1 VVTLAGVC
9 GVPATAK
16 AVSLNVTAVGATQP
30 GSLAL
35 LPADQTASATSS
47 LNYSAAQTRANNATV
62 GLGPNSSLG
71 LRVSQ
76 GGGSV
81 HVLIDV
87 VGYWE

>member
-1 VVTLAGVC
+1 M
-9 GVPATAK
+9 PASAK

-35 LPADQTASATSS
+35 FPADQTPSATSAI
-47 LNYSAAQTRANNATV
+47 NYSAGQTRANNATV
-62 GLGPNSSLG
+62 GLGTNAGLG

-81 HVLIDV
+81 HVLVDV
-87 VGYWE
+87 VGYWQ